1 MKTIK
6 MFGYSIPVNHDCEI
20 VVDALNGTAAK
31 YPESSNFQDGEK
43 AKGFWFEI
51 HDGEIVRVEQIVGA
65 SGVYLKT
72 TNGQDEVVSDTRPW
86 QMFA

>member
-6 MFGYSIPVNHDCEI
+6 MFGYSIPANHDCEI
-20 VVDALNGTAAK
+20 VVDALNAKAAK
-31 YPESSNFQDGEK
+31 YPESSDFRDGEK
-43 AKGFWFEI
+43 AEGFWFDL
-51 HDGEIVRVEQIVGA
+51 HDGKVVRVEQVVGQ